1 MTYAPLLTFVHKALQ
16 RKDAVTA
23 DKIISVHT
31 QHRITELD
39 PVLTEAI
46 CRAAVNVVIRGQQVR
61 GPRKV
66 ADFVGRGGARERSQ
80 FSPSAETEISGLC
93 DDELQPSFFTY

>member
-31 QHRITELD
+31 QHRIAELD
-39 PVLTEAI
+39 PALAEAV
-46 CRAAVNVVIRGQQVR
+46 CRAAVNVVVGGQQVH
-61 GPRKV
+61 GYISM
-66 ADFVGRGGARERSQ
+66 RSI
-80 FSPSAETEISGLC
+80 EI
-93 DDELQPSFFTY
+93 